1 MDVHGGC
8 CKRCLWMVLNEFS
21 SHYSAEYC
29 ELYLY
34 IQEFLSTA
42 AVSVICGIAVY
53 MYFNLVRCSTD
64 LQQTGLKCLDMCHH
78 PSDVDKGK

>member
-1 MDVHGGC
+1 MGVVKDVCGWC
-8 CKRCLWMVLNEFS
+8 SMSFPVIILQSTANYMC
-21 SHYSAEYC
+21 
-29 ELYLY
+29 